1 MSNNKTSA
9 KKLMTY
15 IGQIDDFLVEESQMA
30 RIMPRKRSEKV
41 IIEKNAVNYNTIV
54 KGVTSVIA
62 VAYLIKRARNSKN
75 RRLQSE
81 RTKAS
86 S

>member
-1 MSNNKTSA
+1 MNDNKTSA
-9 KKLMTY
+9 RKLMTY
-15 IGQIDDFLVEESQMA
+15 IGQIDDFLIEEAQMA
-30 RIMPRKRSEKV
+30 RIVPKKRSEKL
-41 IIEKNAVNYNTIV
+41 IIEKNAVNYNAIV

-62 VAYLIKRARNSKN
+62 VAYLIKRARNNKTK
-75 RRLQSE
+75 RLHNT